1 MYIHWNKIH
10 GFHDIHNQFQSLHD
24 FVYGV
29 IGGLSS
35 PNHHRAM
42 SNRVMGESALKLAD
56 HNSDTLIHEVVQVGD
71 VAC

>member
-24 FVYGV
+24 LVCGV

-35 PNHHRAM
+35 TNHDWAM
-42 SNRVMGESALKLAD
+42 SNGIMGKSALKLSD
-56 HNSDTLIHEVVQVGD
+56 HKGNPLIHEFVQVGG